1 MSKSLVIVESP
12 TKARTLQRFLGNN
25 FIVEASIGHINNL
38 ESGRD
43 ADRSGPVVG
52 VDKDLEPIW
61 GLERGAISRINNLN
75 KLAKECDVIYLAA
88 DPDRE
93 GEGIAYHVANALIE
107 KKHSKEKF
115 KRVIFHEITEKAVK
129 EAFESTSEINM
140 NLVNAHIGRRLVDRL
155 VGFKLS
161 GLTSSLLRL
170 KRLSVGRV
178 QSVAVSIV
186 KDKEDEI
193 KAFNPEEYWN
203 INADFLS
210 NNNSYSGKLFK
221 IPGVTEKDFKI
232 SNQLQAN
239 QIESA
244 INSSVFT
251 IESIKISSRTS
262 KPKPPFTTS
271 TLQQDASFRLRMSP
285 SRTMTIAQQLFQ
297 GIKIGG
303 GEEGLITYMRT
314 DSTILSN
321 ESMKSIKGHIKN
333 SYGENYFTERR
344 YKTKSANA
352 QEAHEAIRPTSIN
365 RTPESIK
372 SFLEDDQFKLYDLI
386 WRRTVACQMTE
397 SKTQKTS
404 LITSSSND
412 ENSYKFKSE
421 AEELIFDGFKKLFP
435 EKENKKLPDLK
446 EGISVSIDSLNKEQK
461 FTQHPPRYTEASL
474 IKEMEDLGVG
484 RPSTY
489 ASILNA
495 IKDRRYVWLSGR
507 SIYLTPIGN
516 ALVEE
521 LKKEFSNSF
530 MDYKFTEKMN
540 HELDLISNG
549 KSKRENFVKKFWN
562 DFEPLTS
569 KLALRGEENPRNPS
583 EYNFLRTNIVCSAK
597 SPCINSETG
606 KIFEE
611 NDPPLGTKSVNE
623 SLEIAPHLIW
633 IRFRNKNGNGSF
645 LGCEDRECK
654 VTGDEDAWV
663 SRGRRRERSLK
674 KLQSTMTEKSLH
686 P

>member
-251 IESIKISSRTS
+251 IESIK
-262 KPKPPFTTS
+262 
-271 TLQQDASFRLRMSP
+271 
-285 SRTMTIAQQLFQ
+285 
-297 GIKIGG
+297 
-303 GEEGLITYMRT
+303 
-314 DSTILSN
+314 
-321 ESMKSIKGHIKN
+321 
-333 SYGENYFTERR
+333 
-344 YKTKSANA
+344 
-352 QEAHEAIRPTSIN
+352 
-365 RTPESIK
+365 
-372 SFLEDDQFKLYDLI
+372 
-386 WRRTVACQMTE
+386 
-397 SKTQKTS
+397 
-404 LITSSSND
+404 
-412 ENSYKFKSE
+412 SE
-421 AEELIFDGFKKLFP
+421 LHF
-435 EKENKKLPDLK
+435 
-446 EGISVSIDSLNKEQK
+446 
-461 FTQHPPRYTEASL
+461 Y
-474 IKEMEDLGVG
+474 
-484 RPSTY
+484 
-489 ASILNA
+489 
-495 IKDRRYVWLSGR
+495 
-507 SIYLTPIGN
+507 
-516 ALVEE
+516 
-521 LKKEFSNSF
+521 
-530 MDYKFTEKMN
+530 
-540 HELDLISNG
+540 
-549 KSKRENFVKKFWN
+549 
-562 DFEPLTS
+562 
-569 KLALRGEENPRNPS
+569 
-583 EYNFLRTNIVCSAK
+583 AK
-597 SPCINSETG
+597 SY
-606 KIFEE
+606 
-611 NDPPLGTKSVNE
+611 
-623 SLEIAPHLIW
+623 
-633 IRFRNKNGNGSF
+633 FRKG
-645 LGCEDRECK
+645 L
-654 VTGDEDAWV
+654 
-663 SRGRRRERSLK
+663 
-674 KLQSTMTEKSLH
+674 
-686 P
+686 

>member
-129 EAFESTSEINM
+129 EAFESTSAINM

-623 SLEIAPHLIW
+623 SLEIATHLIW